1 VLIKEQLI
9 FHISEG
15 ASHFAQRTHRA
26 LILDVLVVL
35 LVNIKGDERPAVAL
49 ETGLLVNWALPLENV
64 SGARICDLFVK
75 NCAGESAD
83 GDEELRVTALAD
95 EGRAREEVLVGA
107 ELAG

>member
-1 VLIKEQLI
+1 MLIKEQLI

-49 ETGLLVNWALPLENV
+49 ETGLLVNWALPASHNFSRDAV
-64 SGARICDLFVK
+64 QKGIYPWRM
-75 NCAGESAD
+75 
-83 GDEELRVTALAD
+83 
-95 EGRAREEVLVGA
+95 
-107 ELAG
+107 